1 MIFAKQEYTHRGR
14 AQCMDTKEER
24 EGENWESCTDTYK
37 LPCVKQVATG
47 KLLFNTGNPA

>member
-1 MIFAKQEYTHRGR
+1 MEGKNRDTAVENGLV
-14 AQCMDTKEER
+14 DTKEER